1 MQVNKEVSATVISPS
16 RNVNLRKGRGFS
28 LSEIKKSGKSVQ
40 ELKDMNV
47 PIDYSRKSTHEVN
60 IEALKNIKIT
70 KTTSKKRK
78 PFQPKEKRRAEF
90 KPKKEKPAI
99 KEEKVKVPKKAKVVE
114 KPAPIKQKPEKVK
127 VEAKATS
134 MDRLPLTELSG
145 LGPATEQKFIELGV
159 NSVEELLLE
168 DPSELGQLIKG
179 CSEERIRNWIEEGK
193 ELVKK

>member
-28 LSEIKKSGKSVQ
+28 LSEIKESGKSVQ
-40 ELKDMNV
+40 ELKNLNV
-47 PIDYSRKSTHEVN
+47 PIDFSRKSSYKVN

-99 KEEKVKVPKKAKVVE
+99 KEEKVKVPKKAKAVV
-114 KPAPIKQKPEKVK
+114 KPTLIQPEPKKVK
-127 VEAKATS
+127 VEAKAIPK
-134 MDRLPLTELSG
+134 DRLPLTKLSG
-145 LGPATEQKFIELGV
+145 LGPTTEKKFVELGV
-159 NSVEELLLE
+159 SSVEDLLLE

-179 CSEERIRNWIEEGK
+179 CSEERIKSWIEEGK